1 MEKDGWTYL
10 QDLGDLIFGQV
21 SRQLPLALSWALA
34 RDIWRALH

>member
-34 RDIWRALH
+34 RHIWRALH